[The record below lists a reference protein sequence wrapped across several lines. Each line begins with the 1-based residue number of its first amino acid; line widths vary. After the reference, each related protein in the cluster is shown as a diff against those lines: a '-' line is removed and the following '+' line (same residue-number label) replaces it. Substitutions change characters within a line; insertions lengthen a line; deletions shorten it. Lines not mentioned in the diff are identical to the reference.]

1 MSETAFSLCSFNYED
16 KNSCG
21 NGIYSILL
29 QHNKAKQNEYVKIV
43 NGETEYKIIKM
54 ETKKHP
60 IRKILLALFAMAI
73 VAGCI
78 FSHYGGFGTG
88 QCADTSEFAKYAH
101 GISEISVPAQARVV
115 ALGEATHGNAEFQQL
130 KLDVFKVMVEKYGV
144 RAFALEGDYGGCEAV
159 NRYIHGGEG
168 TAQEA
173 VAAIGFP
180 IYRTEQMEQLVSWMR
195 DYNVTAS
202 EEDQLCFY
210 GFDMQRYEYNY
221 KYLLDAAREFGLDT
235 KDLEQIWDGE
245 KDGFSDASK
254 PDENARIFEV
264 VKQELMQLNDS
275 LTAKA
280 VHHADVLLQNISVGK
295 LINDAAAGNA
305 LRDKFMADNV
315 CWILEQ
321 EQARGNERIFVSA
334 HNGHIQRFNNYGTI
348 GKGLGNLLAD
358 KFGEGYFAIGTD
370 FFKARVSL
378 PKGQNH
384 NNRSNHTFY
393 SYDPLAK
400 ASKKCGYEMSW
411 LDFSTIPED
420 SPLKQQIAGYT
431 WMGSVGE
438 GYSPLMAV
446 LPMAYRIWVSPTE
459 LHDGLILVSNAHPTV
474 IR

>member
-1 MSETAFSLCSFNYED
+1 MK
-16 KNSCG
+16 KN
-21 NGIYSILL
+21 
-29 QHNKAKQNEYVKIV
+29 
-43 NGETEYKIIKM
+43 

-60 IRKILLALFAMAI
+60 IRKILLALLAMAI

-78 FSHYGGFGTG
+78 FSHFGGFGTG
-88 QCADTSEFAKYAH
+88 QCADTAEFAKYARNV
-101 GISEISVPAQARVV
+101 SEISVPVQARIV

-144 RAFALEGDYGGCEAV
+144 RAFALEGDYGNCEVV

-168 TAQEA
+168 TAQET

-195 DYNVTAS
+195 DYNATAR
-202 EEDQLCFY
+202 EDDQLCFY

-221 KYLLDAAREFGLDT
+221 KDLLDAARGFGLDT
-235 KDLEQIWDGE
+235 KDLEKIWDGE
-245 KDGFSDASK
+245 KNGFSDAYK
-254 PDENARIFEV
+254 PDENAKIFET
-264 VKQELMQLNDS
+264 VKQELLQLNDS

-280 VHHADVLLQNISVGK
+280 AHYADMLLQNISIGK
-295 LINDAAAGNA
+295 VINDATAGNA

-334 HNGHIQRFNNYGTI
+334 HNGHIQRCNNYGTT
-348 GKGLGNLLAD
+348 GKGMGNLLAD
-358 KFGEGYFAIGTD
+358 EFGEKYFAIGTD
-370 FFKARVSL
+370 FYEARVNL
-378 PKGQNH
+378 PKGKDRK
-384 NNRSNHTFY
+384 RSIHTFY
-393 SYDPLAK
+393 SHDPLAK

-438 GYSPLMAV
+438 SYSPLMAV
-446 LPMAYRIWVSPTE
+446 LPMAYRIWVSPTG
-459 LHDGLILVSNAHPTV
+459 LYDGLILVSNAHPTV
-474 IR
+474 MCY

>member
-1 MSETAFSLCSFNYED
+1 MPRGAVKCITFPEQIEM
-16 KNSCG
+16 KN
-21 NGIYSILL
+21 
-29 QHNKAKQNEYVKIV
+29 K
-43 NGETEYKIIKM
+43 
-54 ETKKHP
+54 ETKKHY
-60 IRKILLALFAMAI
+60 IRKILLALLAMAI
-73 VAGCI
+73 MVGCI
-78 FSHYGGFGTG
+78 FSHFGGFGTG
-88 QCADTSEFAKYAH
+88 QCADTSEFAKYAN

-195 DYNVTAS
+195 DYNATAS

-210 GFDMQRYEYNY
+210 GFDMQRYEHNY

-245 KDGFSDASK
+245 KDGFSDTSK
-254 PDENARIFEV
+254 PDENAKIIEV

-275 LTAKA
+275 LTTKA

-295 LINDAAAGNA
+295 VINDAAAGNV

-315 CWILEQ
+315 CWIMEQ
-321 EQARGNERIFVSA
+321 ELVRGNERIFVSA
-334 HNGHIQRFNNYGTI
+334 HNGHIQRFNNYGTT
-348 GKGLGNLLAD
+348 GKGMGNLLAD
-358 KFGEGYFAIGTD
+358 KFGEEYFAMGTD
-370 FFKARVSL
+370 FHKARVNL
-378 PKGQNH
+378 PKGKDRK
-384 NNRSNHTFY
+384 RSIHTFY

-420 SPLKQQIAGYT
+420 SPLKQQIAGYI

-446 LPMAYRIWVSPTE
+446 LPMAYRIWGSPTE
-459 LHDGLILVSNAHPTV
+459 IYDGLILVSNAHPTV

>member
-1 MSETAFSLCSFNYED
+1 M
-16 KNSCG
+16 KNKG
-21 NGIYSILL
+21 
-29 QHNKAKQNEYVKIV
+29 
-43 NGETEYKIIKM
+43 
-54 ETKKHP
+54 TKKHT
-60 IRKILLALFAMAI
+60 IRKILLALLAMAI
-73 VAGCI
+73 VVGCI
-78 FSHYGGFGTG
+78 FSHFGGFGTG
-88 QCADTSEFAKYAH
+88 QCADTAEFAKYAH
-101 GISEISVPAQARVV
+101 SISEISVPAQARVV

-144 RAFALEGDYGGCEAV
+144 RAFALEGDYGNCEVV

-168 TAQEA
+168 TVQET

-195 DYNVTAS
+195 DYNATAS

-221 KYLLDAAREFGLDT
+221 KYLLEAAREFGLDT
-235 KDLEQIWDGE
+235 KDLEKIWDDE
-245 KDGFSDASK
+245 KDGFSDAYQ
-254 PDENARIFEV
+254 PDENAKIFEA

-280 VHHADVLLQNISVGK
+280 VHHADVLLQNISIGK
-295 LINDAAAGNA
+295 VINDAVAGNA
-305 LRDKFMADNV
+305 LRDKLMADNV

-334 HNGHIQRFNNYGTI
+334 HNGHIQRFNNYGTT
-348 GKGLGNLLAD
+348 GKGMGNLLAD
-358 KFGEGYFAIGTD
+358 KFGEEYFAIGTD
-370 FFKARVSL
+370 FYKARVNL
-378 PKGQNH
+378 PKGKDRK
-384 NNRSNHTFY
+384 RSIHTFY

-420 SPLKQQIAGYT
+420 TPLKQQITGYT

-438 GYSPLMAV
+438 GYSPFMAV
-446 LPMAYRIWVSPTE
+446 MPMAYRIWVSPTE
-459 LHDGLILVSNAHPTV
+459 LYDGIILVSNAHPTV

>member
-1 MSETAFSLCSFNYED
+1 M
-16 KNSCG
+16 
-21 NGIYSILL
+21 
-29 QHNKAKQNEYVKIV
+29 QHNRATQNEYVKIV
-43 NGETEYKIIKM
+43 NGVAETKIKKM
-54 ETKKHP
+54 ETKKHY
-60 IRKILLALFAMAI
+60 IRKILLALLAMAI
-73 VAGCI
+73 VVGCI
-78 FSHYGGFGTG
+78 FSYFGGFGTG
-88 QCADTSEFAKYAH
+88 RCADTAEFKKYARS
-101 GISEISVPAQARVV
+101 ISQISVPPQARVV

-144 RAFALEGDYGGCEAV
+144 RAFALEGDYGNCEVV

-168 TAQEA
+168 TVQET

-180 IYRTEQMEQLVSWMR
+180 IYRTEQMEHLVSWMR
-195 DYNVTAS
+195 DYNATAS
-202 EEDQLCFY
+202 EEDQLSFY

-235 KDLEQIWDGE
+235 KDLEKIWDDE
-245 KDGFSDASK
+245 KDGFSDAYQ
-254 PDENARIFEV
+254 PDENAKIFET

-280 VHHADVLLQNISVGK
+280 VHHADVLLQNISIGK
-295 LINDAAAGNA
+295 VINDATVGNA
-305 LRDKFMADNV
+305 LRDKLMVDNV

-334 HNGHIQRFNNYGTI
+334 HNGHIQRFNNYGTT
-348 GKGLGNLLAD
+348 GKGMGNLLAD
-358 KFGEGYFAIGTD
+358 KFGEEYFAIGTD
-370 FFKARVSL
+370 FYKARVNL
-378 PKGQNH
+378 PKGKDRK
-384 NNRSNHTFY
+384 RSMHTFY

-438 GYSPLMAV
+438 GYSPFMAV
-446 LPMAYRIWVSPTE
+446 LPMAYRIWVSPME
-459 LHDGLILVSNAHPTV
+459 LYDGIILVSNAHPTV